1 MKSSFKLLFLF
12 FIFFI
17 IVGKIV
23 ATEIIK
29 VDEKTKK
36 INLSLNSELF
46 VDPQN
51 HFSYEAV
58 SNGSFDDNFKPTKL
72 ESVSN
77 GYTNSTIWMRFTIA
91 NEGEKKFG
99 GAIEMPI
106 PWSENIDI
114 YVQSADGLSVTNF
127 GSTLPFAER
136 KIDARSFFLPIT
148 INPQETVSVYI
159 KTKGSNTIT
168 LAPWLYGEKEAAER
182 LTYIAMFNGALIGI
196 ILIMILYNISNY
208 ISLRDKNYAFYIFYL
223 VGLFFLMGTY
233 YGYNFQIFWEENPQL
248 NANISPLSVAF
259 TFFAALLF
267 SRSFLDVGKNFTKS
281 DKCLILLIVLSAA
294 VCLFCLMVESR
305 SVQAYVLAFMGSLTF
320 LFLVYISA
328 VSLKKMISGSLY
340 LLLAWLSLAVGELVS
355 FMMMLGFIGYDS
367 NIYDLFALSAVLNIL
382 MISFAMSARIKDDEM
397 RCELEVKKEHE
408 AAEKLNMSKK
418 ELRELND
425 KLQRKVARQEH
436 ELFEKDKEHEKYS
449 IKDDVTGLYKKIK
462 LEDILTNE
470 LHRTKRYHYK
480 FSLILINIDGLKD
493 INDTHGFEVGNSLM
507 KEMADLFMR
516 HIRYLDTVGRW
527 SETEYLIVCPET
539 TAENAF
545 VAAQHLQALVEK
557 NKFFFVG
564 QATASFGVT
573 QSQADDAL
581 QDIMKRAYDA
591 LSFAKEGGRNRAE
604 II

>member
-1 MKSSFKLLFLF
+1 MKSSFKFGFLF

-17 IVGKIV
+17 IVGKV
-23 ATEIIK
+23 GATEVVK

-36 INLSLNSELF
+36 VNLSLNSELF
-46 VDPQN
+46 IDPQN
-51 HFSYEAV
+51 HFSYDGV
-58 SNGSFDDNFKPTKL
+58 SNGSFGDNFEPTKL

-99 GAIEMPI
+99 GTIEMPI
-106 PWSENIDI
+106 PWSENIDVYI
-114 YVQSADGLSVTNF
+114 QSADGLSVTNF

-136 KIDARSFFLPIT
+136 KIDARSFFLPIS
-148 INPQETVSVYI
+148 IQPQESVSVYI

-196 ILIMILYNISNY
+196 ILIMILYNLSSY
-208 ISLRDKNYAFYIFYL
+208 ISLRDKNYAFYILYL
-223 VGLFFLMGTY
+223 VGLLFLMGTY
-233 YGYNFQIFWEENPQL
+233 YGYNFQIFWEESPQL
-248 NANISPLSVAF
+248 NASISPLTVAF

-267 SRSFLDVGKNFTKS
+267 SRSFLDVGKNFPKS
-281 DKCLILLIVLSAA
+281 DKYLILLIGLSAA
-294 VCLFCLMVESR
+294 VGLLCLMVDSR
-305 SVQAYVLAFMGSLTF
+305 SLQAYALAFMGSLTF

-328 VSLKKMISGSLY
+328 VSLKKKISGSLY
-340 LLLAWLSLAVGELVS
+340 LLLAWLSLAAGELVS
-355 FMMMLGFIGYDS
+355 FIMMLGYIGYS
-367 NIYDLFALSAVLNIL
+367 SHLYDLFALSAVLNIL
-382 MISFAMSARIKDDEM
+382 MISFAMAERIKDDEM

-408 AAEKLNMSKK
+408 VAERLNMSKK
-418 ELRELND
+418 ELRELNE

-436 ELFEKDKEHEKYS
+436 ELLLKDKEHDKYS
-449 IKDDVTGLYKKIK
+449 IKDDVTGLYKKVK
-462 LEDILTNE
+462 LEEILTNE
-470 LHRTKRYHYK
+470 LHRTKRYDYK

-493 INDTHGFEVGNSLM
+493 INGTHGFEVGNSLM

-527 SETEYLIVCPET
+527 SETEYLMVCPET
-539 TAENAF
+539 DAQGAL

-573 QSQADDAL
+573 QSQADDTL
-581 QDIMKRAYDA
+581 QDIMKRTYEA
-591 LSFAKEGGRNRAE
+591 LSLAKEGGRNRAE
-604 II
+604 MI